1 MKKFATLLALF
12 CFLPCSAFCAVMM
25 NNNGISVSNEIYT
38 PMCMTGNILCAIGK
52 YVMTSSTSKPLYVE
66 GNMVCTS
73 DKRICT
79 NGYWVMYSNAT
90 RYM

>member
-1 MKKFATLLALF
+1 
-12 CFLPCSAFCAVMM
+12 
-25 NNNGISVSNEIYT
+25 
-38 PMCMTGNILCAIGK
+38 MCMTGNTLCAIGK